1 VNPDIP
7 FERYAGAVR
16 AFGSYGV
23 PSLAGIRISRRTAV
37 IAIAVL
43 LVAALYVSG
52 NLHGGGLVLAAGPV
66 AAVGGMTE
74 RERLLRQKRLASA
87 TQARAILEAGPAD
100 AALNAEDQVRYDG
113 LMKEYDDLGLTLDAH
128 VRSAAADADL
138 SRSLADP
145 TKPDADPKKS
155 RAKRANQTPEYRK
168 AFQRYLLGGN
178 MTGLVETGT
187 PEARALAM
195 DTDTTGGFI
204 VAPQEFSDRII
215 KFVDNLVFIRRLATK
230 YRVPNAQSLGVP
242 QLTADPDDADWTT
255 ELNTGNED
263 SAMTF
268 GKREF
273 RPQPLAKLLKVS
285 NKLIRAAG
293 QLTQFAEDGETESPM
308 SVDGLVNDRL
318 AYKFGVAEEK
328 GYLTGT
334 GFLQPLGVFVA
345 SADGID
351 TSRDVPVGSTT
362 AILADGLI
370 DTKYSLKPQYI
381 QSPSTAWAFH
391 RDAIKAIRKL
401 KDSNGQYIWAPGGI
415 GQASLSVGQPD
426 TILELPFYTSE
437 YVPNTFSSALY
448 VGILGDWRF
457 YWIADA
463 LDLTVQRLVELYAR
477 SNQIGFI
484 GRKETDGMPVLA
496 EAFAR
501 VKLSTS

>member
-1 VNPDIP
+1 MNPDIP

-16 AFGSYGV
+16 AFGSYGA
-23 PSLAGIRISRRTAV
+23 PSLAGIRISRRTAL
-37 IAIAVL
+37 IAFAIL
-43 LVAALYVSG
+43 LVAALYVTG
-52 NLHGGGLVLAAGPV
+52 NLHGGGLVFAAGPV
-66 AAVGGMTE
+66 AVAGGMTE
-74 RERLLRQKRLASA
+74 REKTLRQKRLGLA
-87 TQARAILEAGPAD
+87 TQARAVLDAGPAD
-100 AALNAEDQVRYDG
+100 AALNAEDQARYDA
-113 LMKEYDDLGLTLDAH
+113 LMEEYDQIGTTLESVA
-128 VRSAAADADL
+128 RSTAADADL
-138 SRSLADP
+138 SRSLTDP
-145 TKPDADPKKS
+145 TKPDADPKPAG
-155 RAKRANQTPEYRK
+155 RAKRANQTPEYGR
-168 AFQRYLLGGN
+168 AFRRYLLGGD
-178 MTGLVETGT
+178 MRGLVETGT

-215 KFVDNLVFIRRLATK
+215 KFVDNLVFIRRLGTK

-242 QLTADPDDADWTT
+242 QLTADPDDADWTS
-255 ELNTGNED
+255 ELSTGNED

-273 RPQPLAKLLKVS
+273 RPQPLAKLIKVS

-293 QLTQFAEDGETESPM
+293 QLTQFSDDGETESPM

-328 GYLTGT
+328 GYLTGS
-334 GFLQPLGVFVA
+334 GFLQPLGVFTA
-345 SADGID
+345 SADGVPT
-351 TSRDVPVGSTT
+351 TSDVACASTT
-362 AILADGLI
+362 AIAGDDLI
-370 DTKYSLKPQYI
+370 NVKYSLKPQYLT
-381 QSPSTAWAFH
+381 SPSTAWLFH

-401 KDSNGQYIWAPGGI
+401 KDTNGQYIWAPGAI
-415 GQASLSVGQPD
+415 GQASLAAGQPD
-426 TILELPFYTSE
+426 TILDLPFYVSE
-437 YVPNTFSSALY
+437 YVPNTFTAGLY
-448 VGILGDWRF
+448 VGILGDWKL

-501 VKLSTS
+501 VKMA

>member
-1 VNPDIP
+1 MNPDIP

-16 AFGSYGV
+16 AFGSFGA
-23 PSLAGIRISRRTAV
+23 PSLAGIRISRRTAFLA
-37 IAIAVL
+37 IAIL
-43 LVAALYVSG
+43 LVAALYVTG
-52 NLHGGGLVLAAGPV
+52 NLHGGGFLFAAGPV
-66 AAVGGMTE
+66 AMAE
-74 RERLLRQKRLASA
+74 REVKLRTKRAELV
-87 TQARAILEAGPAD
+87 TQARGVLEAGPAD
-100 AALNAEDQVRYDG
+100 AALNAEDQTRYDA
-113 LMKEYDDLGLTLDAH
+113 LMKEYDDLGTTLDSIT
-128 VRSAAADADL
+128 RSDKADADL
-138 SRSLADP
+138 SRSLTEP
-145 TKPDADPKKS
+145 TKPDADPKKV

-204 VAPQEFSDRII
+204 VAPQEFSDQII
-215 KFVDNLVFIRRLATK
+215 KSVDNQVFIRRLGTK

-255 ELNTGNED
+255 ELATGNED

-293 QLTQFAEDGETESPM
+293 QLTQFAEDNETESPM
-308 SVDGLVNDRL
+308 SVDGLVLDRL

-334 GFLQPLGVFVA
+334 GFLQPLGVFTA

-351 TSRDVPVGSTT
+351 TSRDIHLGSTT
-362 AILADGLI
+362 TILAAGLINMKYGLKQQYWASPNTAWVLHRDGLSI
-370 DTKYSLKPQYI
+370 
-381 QSPSTAWAFH
+381 
-391 RDAIKAIRKL
+391 IRKL
-401 KDSNGQYIWAPGGI
+401 TDTNGQYIWAPSGI
-415 GQASLSVGQPD
+415 GQANLKDGQPD
-426 TILELPFYTSE
+426 TILGLPFYASE
-437 YVPNTFSSALY
+437 YAPNTFTSALY
-448 VGILGDWRF
+448 TVVLGDWRF

-496 EAFAR
+496 EAFVR
-501 VKLSTS
+501 GIQST